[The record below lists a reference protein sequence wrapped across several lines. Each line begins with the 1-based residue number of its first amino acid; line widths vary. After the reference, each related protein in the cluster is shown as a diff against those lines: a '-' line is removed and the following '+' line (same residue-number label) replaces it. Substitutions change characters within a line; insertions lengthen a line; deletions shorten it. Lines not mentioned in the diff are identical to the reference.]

1 MSSEERGDISP
12 LDDILISD
20 GYDVSLMKI
29 NGRFSYDR
37 TSQRDFP
44 FYTEIRE
51 LDLSSRVFVG
61 DESKAVKADYNKL
74 VLILS
79 T

>member
-1 MSSEERGDISP
+1 MN
-12 LDDILISD
+12 
-20 GYDVSLMKI
+20 LMKI

-37 TSQRDFP
+37 ASQRDLP

-61 DESKAVKADYNKL
+61 DESKAVACGED
-74 VLILS
+74 S
-79 T
+79 G